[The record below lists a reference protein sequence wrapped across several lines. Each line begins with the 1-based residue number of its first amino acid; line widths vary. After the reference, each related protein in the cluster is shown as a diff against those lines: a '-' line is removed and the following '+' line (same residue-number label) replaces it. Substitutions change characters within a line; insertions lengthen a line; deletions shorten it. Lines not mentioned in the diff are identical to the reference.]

1 MKVRIRKEPYP
12 IWQRWRI
19 ETRQWWQIRWKT
31 EEVFYGDKSKEHALA
46 LAHEYA
52 NPIIIEVTKK

>member
-1 MKVRIRKEPYP
+1 MKVRVRKEPCLTEH
-12 IWQRWRI
+12 RWRI
-19 ETRQWWQIRWKT
+19 ETKQWWQILWKT

-52 NPIIIEVTKK
+52 SSTIIEVKK